1 MHVRSCILQSISTS
15 QSVDEEM
22 VRKTNESRVDMIFNN
37 LKAAIME
44 KKNSEQSPLNLNMV
58 CVACSY

>member
-15 QSVDEEM
+15 HSVDEEM

-44 KKNSEQSPLNLNMV
+44 KKNIEKSPLNLNMV

>member
-1 MHVRSCILQSISTS
+1 MRSCILQSISTS

-44 KKNSEQSPLNLNMV
+44 KKNIEQSPLNLNMV